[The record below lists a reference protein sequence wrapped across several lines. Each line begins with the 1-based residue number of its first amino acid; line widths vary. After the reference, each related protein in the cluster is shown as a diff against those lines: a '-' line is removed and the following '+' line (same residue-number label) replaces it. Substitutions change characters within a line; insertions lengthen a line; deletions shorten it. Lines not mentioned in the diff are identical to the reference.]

1 MGSSIIPP
9 GKGLEFELKLDT
21 RQEPNV
27 FSMEYAI
34 EGKDSEGLPVRGT
47 FSAMRPPPRPTK
59 ENSNPVVD
67 PLLKAKIIAARKILN
82 RPYVTDE
89 DLWALERQGKF
100 AEINAKYAAEQG
112 SVRPDDGREPT
123 KDPGPPPEG
132 PTATPDTKDD
142 RQPGRPDKPGSK

>member
-1 MGSSIIPP
+1 PP

-21 RQEPNV
+21 NQEPNV
-27 FSMEYAI
+27 FSMEYAV

-47 FSAMRPPPRPTK
+47 FSVMRPPPRPTK

-100 AEINAKYAAEQG
+100 AELNAKYPAAQRP
-112 SVRPDDGREPT
+112 RPDDFQEAPA

-132 PTATPDTKDD
+132 PTATPGTEDD
-142 RQPGRPDKPGSK
+142 HRPGPPGKPGSRE